1 MREEPGLPSPSIS
14 RQFKKC
20 LFYFLFYF
28 THFEARHQIPER
40 CVVDHVSWR
49 LLQYDE

>member
-14 RQFKKC
+14 PQFFFLGVFFV
-20 LFYFLFYF
+20 LFY